1 MMQSISS
8 SVENEVSTRLT
19 TFSNVI
25 LAKILVSEAEVERV
39 FSRHKSIHTKM
50 RARLCP
56 LLVEKML
63 YIRYNAKN
71 SGIAPKDLEED
82 VQEVDLEL
90 DSDYLGPLEVDEPM

>member
-1 MMQSISS
+1 MF
-8 SVENEVSTRLT
+8 NELKQDALTPSTRLT

-39 FSRHKSIHTKM
+39 FSMHKSIHTKM

>member
-1 MMQSISS
+1 
-8 SVENEVSTRLT
+8 
-19 TFSNVI
+19 
-25 LAKILVSEAEVERV
+25 
-39 FSRHKSIHTKM
+39 M

-90 DSDYLGPLEVDEPM
+90 DSDYLGPLEVDEPMWSITVNLSEQ